1 MSGVTPAP
9 ETVAVME
16 GPANTVRVMFPRA
29 RALVVGAALVAGLV
43 PVAPALGSTVPAVA
57 SSVPTG
63 PGAVAAV
70 AETRWIV
77 TVRSVEARTSLAAE
91 LAATG
96 VPVLREFR
104 AAFQGLTV
112 MVDASRASALRGD
125 DRVVSVESDDV
136 VSADEI
142 VPVPGQQVPGRWIV
156 RLRPGS
162 SAAAREGVLGILGE
176 RVLVRHNGAISGYTA
191 ALDDAGAKE
200 LRAHPAVLWVEP
212 DMWVTTSGSQSS
224 PPWGLDRIDQRAL
237 PLDGRYSWTG
247 DGAGVTAYVIDDGI
261 DVTHR
266 DFGGR
271 AVPGMTSVG
280 GTPTDCATH
289 GTHVA
294 GTIGST
300 TYGVAKSV
308 SLVSVRVLDCTG
320 SGSDT
325 TVIQG
330 VNWAIAHHTAGVPAV
345 ANLSLGGGYSRALN
359 DAVEALV
366 ADGIVTSVAAGNSNI
381 DACRTSPASAPSVIT
396 VGASSSTDGRAS
408 FSNWGTCLDLFA
420 PGVGVL
426 STYPGDST
434 RFFDGTSM
442 AAPHVAGAAAALWS
456 ASPSEP
462 AWRISAG
469 VLAVATPGRVQSPGT
484 GSPNLLLH
492 TGSPQGTP
500 PSAPSAPVAR
510 LDDGGVVVSW
520 SAPFD
525 TGTAPIHSYV
535 VRGTSPSAGCTWQS
549 GPLECRIAPVAPG
562 AHRFTVTAVS
572 DAGVSP
578 QSSPSNE
585 VVVTAPADNDWFVS
599 ARDVD
604 GATGSGIDGTMGASR
619 ETGEP
624 RTFGTTAAT
633 KWFRYVPDATGT
645 LVLTAGNNDF
655 DTVMGV
661 FTGSS
666 IDRLNLV
673 ARDDDSNGS
682 LGSRLEFTAVAGT
695 EYLVQIGAFGS
706 TFGTFTL
713 SWHLTPVLE
722 DSPPSPPTDVVAASV
737 GADQVKVSWSSPA
750 SQGSSP
756 ITGYTAVAEN
766 GGASCTAPAGTTMC
780 TIPGL
785 TRFVRYTFVVTA
797 TNAHGTSP
805 ASGSSNPVVLGREN
819 DDIGAALPVP
829 EGTTESDNES
839 AGSEEGEP
847 VHAGVGGGMSMWFR
861 WSSPTAARVTVSTA
875 GSGFDTVLAVY
886 AATGLT
892 DPTAV
897 TFAGLVEV
905 AANDDADDVLTSL
918 VEFDAEAGVHYFIA
932 IDGYSSGGPAR
943 SGPILLTLAAE
954 TLVVP
959 SAPGAPQ
966 ALAGDRSAVLSW
978 TEPLVGGSTVTSY
991 TAVATPGGRTCTAPG
1006 DTPRCTI
1013 TGLTNG
1019 TSYRFS
1025 VRASNAAGTSPASVP
1040 SEVFVPWASDIT
1052 RVAAGTWGTDRI
1064 DSRTNTRD
1072 GLMGL
1077 PGFGAGTT
1085 IFVVDTGVM
1094 PTHQEIAGRV
1104 GPGFTSVGGTPDD
1117 CHGHGTH
1124 VASTAAGRGVG
1135 VASAATVVSVRVL
1148 DCGGWGSDSSV
1159 VAGLEWILGRISAG
1173 TRRAVVNM
1181 SLGGGASPA
1190 IDAAVAAI
1198 TGRGVPVVVAAGN
1211 ESADACL
1218 GSPSRAPSAITV
1230 AASDGDDEHASF
1242 SNHGPCVDVFAPGVG
1257 VKGASI
1263 GSTSAYAT
1271 YSGTSMA
1278 APHVAGYAAVVLGLL
1293 PSATAASVNRAI
1305 PALATA
1311 IVSSVPS
1318 LTTHRLLHVGANR
1331 CAVATAAG
1339 VACPATAYASV
1350 PLTPSQVAAMT
1361 GVPVSPGARVTLTV
1375 WKKSLETCRIS
1386 TGRLQVLRD
1395 GSCRV
1400 TVSVTPRGGRTVVRS
1415 VTVATRR

>member
-1 MSGVTPAP
+1 MTS
-9 ETVAVME
+9 
-16 GPANTVRVMFPRA
+16 RA
-29 RALVVGAALVAGLV
+29 RALLVGAAIVAGML
-43 PVAPALGSTVPAVA
+43 PVAPAFA
-57 SSVPTG
+57 SAGPDAPSPVPTD
-63 PGAVAAV
+63 PDASAPV

-77 TVRSVEARTSLAAE
+77 TVRSAEARVSLVAGFAA
-91 LAATG
+91 AG
-96 VPVLREFR
+96 VPVLREFTT
-104 AAFQGLTV
+104 AFQGLTV
-112 MVDASRASALRGD
+112 LLDASRAAALRGD
-125 DRVVSVESDDV
+125 ARVVSVESDDV
-136 VSADEI
+136 VSAEEV
-142 VPVPGQQVPGRWIV
+142 VPVPGEQVPGRWIV

-162 SAAAREGVLGILGE
+162 SSASREGVLGILGD
-176 RVLVRHNGAISGYTA
+176 RVLVRHTGAISGYTA
-191 ALDDAGAKE
+191 SLDDVGLKE

-212 DMWVTTSGSQSS
+212 DVWVTTTGSQSS
-224 PPWGLDRIDQRAL
+224 PPWGLDRIDQRGL
-237 PLDGRYSWTG
+237 PLDGRYGWVG

-261 DVTHR
+261 DVGHP

-271 AVPGMTSVG
+271 AVAGTTSVG

-294 GTIGST
+294 GTIGSA
-300 TYGVAKSV
+300 TYGVSKAV

-320 SGSDT
+320 SGSSS
-325 TVIQG
+325 TVVQG
-330 VNWAIAHHTAGVPAV
+330 VNWAIAHHAAGVPAV
-345 ANLSLGGGYSRALN
+345 ANLSLGGGFSQALN

-366 ADGIVTSVAAGNSNI
+366 ADGIVTSVAAGNSNA
-381 DACRTSPASAPSVIT
+381 DACRTSPASAPSALT
-396 VGASSSTDGRAS
+396 VGASTSTDGRAS
-408 FSNWGTCLDLFA
+408 FSNWGACLDLFA

-426 STYPGDST
+426 STYPGGST
-434 RFFDGTSM
+434 RFYDGTSM

-456 ASPSEP
+456 RTPTEP
-462 AWRISAG
+462 AWRIAAG
-469 VLAVATPGRVQSPGT
+469 ILAAATPGRVQSAGT
-484 GSPNLLLH
+484 GSPDLLLH
-492 TGSPQGTP
+492 TGSSSGTP
-500 PSAPSAPVAR
+500 PSAPSAPIAR
-510 LDDGGVVVSW
+510 PDDGGVVVSW

-535 VRGTSPSAGCTWQS
+535 VRGTSPSTGCTWRS

-585 VVVTAPADNDWFVS
+585 VVITAPADNDWFVS
-599 ARDVD
+599 ARAVRGATGSDVD
-604 GATGSGIDGTMGASR
+604 GAMGATR
-619 ETGEP
+619 EPGEP

-645 LVLTAGNNDF
+645 LVVSAGNNNF
-655 DTVMGV
+655 DTVLGV

-682 LGSRLEFTAVAGT
+682 WGSRVAFAAVAGT
-695 EYLVQIGAFGS
+695 EYLVQVGAFGS

-713 SWHLTPVLE
+713 SWQLTPVLAT
-722 DSPPSPPTDVVAASV
+722 SPPSPPTSVVAASV
-737 GADQVKVSWSSPA
+737 GADAVKVSWSPPSSP
-750 SQGSSP
+750 GTSP

-766 GGASCTAPAGTTMC
+766 GGAACTAPAGTSTC
-780 TIPGL
+780 TITGL
-785 TRFVRYTFVVTA
+785 ARFVRHTFVVTA
-797 TNAHGTSP
+797 TSAHGTSP
-805 ASGSSNPVVLGREN
+805 ASGSSNTVVLGREN
-819 DDIGAALPVP
+819 DDIAAALPIP
-829 EGTTESDNES
+829 EGTIDSDNEW

-847 VHAGVGGGMSMWFR
+847 VHAGVGGGRSMWFR
-861 WSSPTAARVTVSTA
+861 WSTPTAARVTLSTA

-886 AATGLT
+886 AAPGLA
-892 DPTAV
+892 DPSAV
-897 TFAGLVEV
+897 TFAGLVET
-905 AANDDADDVLTSL
+905 AANDDAGDALTSG
-918 VEFDAEAGVHYFIA
+918 VEFDAVAGVHYFIA
-932 IDGYSSGGPAR
+932 VDGYSSGGVAR
-943 SGPILLTLAAE
+943 SGPIRLTLDAAPI
-954 TLVVP
+954 VVP
-959 SAPGAPQ
+959 SAPGSPVAR
-966 ALAGDRSAVLSW
+966 AGDRSAAVSW

-991 TAVATPGGRTCTAPG
+991 TAVATPGGRSCTAPG

-1013 TGLTNG
+1013 TGLVNG
-1019 TSYRFS
+1019 TSYRVS
-1025 VRASNAAGTSPASVP
+1025 VRAGNAAGTSPASAL
-1040 SEVFVPWASDIT
+1040 SAAFVPRASDIT

-1072 GLMGL
+1072 GLIGM

-1094 PTHQEIAGRV
+1094 STHQEIAGRV
-1104 GPGFTSVGGTPDD
+1104 GPGFTSVGGTPED

-1124 VASTAAGRGVG
+1124 VASTAAGRSVG

-1148 DCGGWGSDSSV
+1148 DCGGSGSDSSV

-1190 IDAAVAAI
+1190 IDSAVAAI

-1230 AASDGDDEHASF
+1230 AASDIDDVRASF
-1242 SNHGPCVDVFAPGVG
+1242 SNHGACVDVFAPGVA
-1257 VKGASI
+1257 VKGAGIS
-1263 GSTSAYAT
+1263 STSAYAT

-1278 APHVAGYAAVVLGLL
+1278 APHVAGYAAVILGLL
-1293 PSATAASVNRAI
+1293 PGATAVSVNRAV

-1318 LTTHRLLHVGANR
+1318 RTTNRLLHVGANR
-1331 CAVATAAG
+1331 CSVAAAAG
-1339 VACPATAYASV
+1339 VTCPAVAFSSA
-1350 PLTPSQVAAMT
+1350 PLTPAQVAAMA
-1361 GVPVSPGARVTLTV
+1361 GVQVARGARVSVTV
-1375 WKKSLETCRIS
+1375 WRKSLETCRIS
-1386 TGRLQVLRD
+1386 SGRLQVLRD
-1395 GSCRV
+1395 GSCQV
-1400 TVSVTPRGGRTVVRS
+1400 TVSVTPRGGRTVTRS